1 MCCVVPCLIS
11 LLCSLCPVPAG
22 SVERL
27 QTRISRLEEE
37 LANSRKDNNLLTEQ
51 IAEEKIKN
59 SKMEVEKQEAVAKV
73 LVEKAS
79 ELPRGRVQQRLQP
92 GGGSHDP
99 LHGQDDACEEKGRWR
114 RVVAIYICAHC
125 ACTR

>member
-1 MCCVVPCLIS
+1 MCCAVPPCFIS

-27 QTRISRLEEE
+27 QTRISRLEDD

-79 ELPRGRVQQRLQP
+79 ELAAEYSKGFNQAEALMTRCMDRMMPAKKKD
-92 GGGSHDP
+92 GGD
-99 LHGQDDACEEKGRWR
+99 E
-114 RVVAIYICAHC
+114 
-125 ACTR
+125 